1 MEVRA
6 HHGTANRR
14 WPHSVVVVAQTMLI
28 TGANTGIG
36 KATAIA
42 LAGQDHQLYLANRSE
57 DKTLPV
63 IDEIAAKTGNKDVHF
78 LALDLGSLAS
88 VRVCAEAFLTTGD
101 PLHVLI
107 NNAGVAGQQGVTT
120 DGFELT
126 FGTNHLGH
134 FLLTSLLLDKLKA
147 SAPSRIVNVS
157 SVAHYQARGI
167 DWEALRE
174 PTRGF
179 TAMGEYGV
187 SKLANVL
194 HAQEL
199 ARRLDGTGVTTYSL
213 HPGAIAS
220 DIWGRRMP
228 GPLAWVVKR
237 FMRSTEEGAKTT
249 VWCATAPELANESGK
264 YYDDCKEKEPS
275 KVATP
280 QLAAELWER
289 SEEWTQSK

>member
-1 MEVRA
+1 
-6 HHGTANRR
+6 
-14 WPHSVVVVAQTMLI
+14 MLI

-36 KATAIA
+36 KATALA
-42 LAGQDHQLYLANRSE
+42 LAAEDHQLYLANRSE
-57 DKTLPV
+57 EKTLPV
-63 IDEIAAKTGNKDVHF
+63 IEEIAEKTGNKDVHF
-78 LALDLGSLAS
+78 LPLDLGRLAS
-88 VRVCAEAFLTTGD
+88 VRACADAFLAED
-101 PLHVLI
+101 VPLHVLI
-107 NNAGVAGQQGVTT
+107 NNAGVAGQQGVTA
-120 DGFELT
+120 DGFELA

-134 FLLTSLLLDKLKA
+134 FLLTNLLLDKLKA

-157 SVAHYQARGI
+157 SVGHYQAKGF
-167 DWEALRE
+167 DWDALRE
-174 PTRGF
+174 PTKGL

-220 DIWGRRMP
+220 DIWGRRLP
-228 GPLAWVVKR
+228 GPIAWVMKL

-249 VWCATAPELANESGK
+249 VWCATAPELAGESGK

-275 KVATP
+275 QVATP
-280 QLAAELWER
+280 ELAAELWER
-289 SEEWTQSK
+289 SDEWTKPN